1 MLHVFAMPRE
11 LVKPFNSDSVSVITN
26 FAKLPLFEQ
35 QILLGKREQTVK
47 ADMQTLG
54 QQPPI
59 GFYNKY
65 YGALTRLHHN
75 IGREKPHFKE
85 RIDPRDLYKVFV
97 VEPEQ
102 SLERVRAQSAA
113 FLVSAFH
120 QRFEPSHVLAWNPDI
135 PIYEHHRFTIPA
147 QRKGKILR
155 ELQLL
160 GVTRETLFPGL
171 EEATQAVMRQHG
183 R

>member
-1 MLHVFAMPRE
+1 MLHVFDVPRE

-35 QILLGKREQTVK
+35 QVLLGKREQTVK

-54 QQPPI
+54 QQPPMS
-59 GFYNKY
+59 FYSKY
-65 YGALTRLHHN
+65 YEALTRLYHN

-85 RIDPRDLYKVFV
+85 RVDPRDFYRVFV

-102 SLERVRAQSAA
+102 ALERVRAQSAA

-120 QRFEPSHVLAWNPDI
+120 ERFEPSHILVWNPDI
-135 PIYEHHRFTIPA
+135 PIYGHHRFAIPA
-147 QRKGKILR
+147 IVKGKSY
-155 ELQLL
+155 ES
-160 GVTRETLFPGL
+160 
-171 EEATQAVMRQHG
+171 
-183 R
+183 